1 MTRSPEALPR
11 FVYGSPFVNRHKPWS
26 AMDIAELKLAIKEGS
41 TLSDTASFLCRSHYE
56 VRDEAAELGLAFP
69 RAKDGTS

>member
-11 FVYGSPFVNRHKPWS
+11 FVYGSPDVNSHKPWS

-41 TLSDTASFLCRSHYE
+41 TLSDTARKPE
-56 VRDEAAELGLAFP
+56 VSEG
-69 RAKDGTS
+69 